1 MKTIFMGLFSIFMLV
16 NIGYSQETKTLT
28 ATFDGYEEG
37 IYYFSEGENDFYDFG
52 KINAEVLKKFDLN
65 SEEYHNKKFK
75 ITYKEETIINEDDD
89 EYEVWT
95 IVKLEL
101 VK

>member
-1 MKTIFMGLFSIFMLV
+1 MGLFSIILLV

-28 ATFDGYEEG
+28 ASFDGLDEG
-37 IYYFSEGENDFYDFG
+37 IYYFSEGEDNTYDFE
-52 KINAEVLKKFDLN
+52 KVNEDVLKKFDLKG
-65 SEEYHNKKFK
+65 EKYHNKKFK
-75 ITYKEETIINEDDD
+75 ITYKEEKGTDKDGE
-89 EYEVWT
+89 EYEIWV

>member
-28 ATFDGYEEG
+28 ANFEGYEEG

-52 KINAEVLKKFDLN
+52 KINAEVLKKFDLK

-75 ITYKEETIINEDDD
+75 ITYKEETVINEDDD